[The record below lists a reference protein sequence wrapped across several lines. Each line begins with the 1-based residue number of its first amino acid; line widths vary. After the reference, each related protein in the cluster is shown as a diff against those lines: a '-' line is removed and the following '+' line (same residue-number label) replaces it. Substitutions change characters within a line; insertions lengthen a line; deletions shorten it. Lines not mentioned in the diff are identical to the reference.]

1 MKTNNILKML
11 IGLIVLLIGIWTLI
25 EPAWFGQSSM
35 IYGLGWWVYFWD
47 IIRGS
52 IGPML
57 IFIGFIVIWITYEES
72 KT

>member
-11 IGLIVLLIGIWTLI
+11 IGLIVLLVGVWTLF

-35 IYGLGWWVYFWD
+35 IYGLGWWLYFWD